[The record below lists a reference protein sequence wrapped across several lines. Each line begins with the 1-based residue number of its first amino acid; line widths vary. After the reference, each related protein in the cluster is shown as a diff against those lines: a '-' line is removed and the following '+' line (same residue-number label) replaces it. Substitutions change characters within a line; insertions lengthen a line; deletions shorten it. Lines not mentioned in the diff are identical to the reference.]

1 MRLFA
6 QFRSQGAITLLGN
19 PKTVL
24 QRVREGVSSEH
35 KIVGISDGA
44 PSAFDEKHYAPA
56 ELGELWNVSADTVRR
71 MFYDQPGVK
80 FFGEVK
86 PGTRRHL
93 TMRIP
98 ASVAEAVYKS
108 LSGRKH

>member
-1 MRLFA
+1 M
-6 QFRSQGAITLLGN
+6 
-19 PKTVL
+19 
-24 QRVREGVSSEH
+24 
-35 KIVGISDGA
+35 VGITDEAPGA
-44 PSAFDEKHYAPA
+44 FAEKHYAPA
-56 ELGELWNVSADTVRR
+56 ELGELWNVSTDTVRR

-108 LSGRKH
+108 LSGRKR